1 MAINIDRK
9 HTGPNG
15 LPLLRL
21 PRTQPQ
27 RAATTPEP
35 PAAAPPTQP
44 ARLDP
49 FEILRSAK
57 PRKATKA
64 EIEALAHNWAGR

>member
-1 MAINIDRK
+1 MALNLDPKRR
-9 HTGPNG
+9 GPSGNRI
-15 LPLLRL
+15 LRL

-27 RAATTPEP
+27 RAAKTPEP

-49 FEILRSAK
+49 FEVLRGAK
-57 PRKATKA
+57 PRKATRA
-64 EIEALAHNWAGR
+64 QLDALARVWSRK